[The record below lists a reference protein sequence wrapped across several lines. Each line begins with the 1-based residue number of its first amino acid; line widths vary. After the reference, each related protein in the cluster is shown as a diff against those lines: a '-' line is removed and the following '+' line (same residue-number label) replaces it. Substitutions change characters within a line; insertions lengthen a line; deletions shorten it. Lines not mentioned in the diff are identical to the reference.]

1 MLNFR
6 RSDGHARPGH
16 PLCLHAEEKQAE
28 ASSLNEEDFAY
39 LGKACVVVEKRQCE
53 KGKPCETYLEP
64 ERRRRLAQTKKEKK
78 EENRKKKNKKNRC
91 QRVRWQYFFRVEP
104 GAAALAGL
112 DASALLRSERK
123 HGCKGEK
130 YVQRH
135 RRLLGAARAPADEW
149 RCARPEC
156 VKLVD
161 PSEDIK
167 KLEMEIGTAAANA
180 ITSMICGFVFAW
192 WCWLLFQY
200 WFYAPERH
208 FRDGPHGWQGH
219 ATFIP
224 CVGFLKRPNYGRRV
238 PDPPPALVQLAPS
251 PHPKPYVA
259 QAPVV
264 VLEAPP
270 RVLRVAIPPGAAPGA
285 VIHATAPTGERVA
298 VTVPPT
304 RPPARSS
311 SSPPPVTE
319 ERPEASMFKKRERKG
334 SKRAREEPA
343 AASADEPAHAT
354 IVAKERKQTRGA
366 HFGTR
371 GDDDGDSDD
380 DDRMQGAADFD
391 TDKDQ
396 DARALLR
403 RKFELQEAGATND
416 ETGLY
421 QGQAGYKSYVKL
433 NEAQIGANKYTGT
446 KGTIR
451 APSFVRNTCR
461 FDYQPDV
468 CKDYKDTGFC
478 GSGDFVQVHARDA
491 GDYKTGWQLEA
502 EYQRQKERDKEREM
516 LGKLGEPDSDD
527 EREANKFAWRGRR
540 AALRVPPVPRALQGP
555 HDDDLRPLLLRV
567 VRVVPLPREEH
578 ALPHLREADLR
589 HAQRRAEA
597 PAKAKAAGG
606 FDALF
611 QKSLV
616 VDEEEDVDDYKGAGD
631 YGAPDQAP
639 GAARPTPESRRA
651 QPPGSWRPSTRGTCN
666 AQPGPAASISAR
678 SRARSPS
685 APSSASRRS
694 FMPNFS
700 ISWRATAVLPP
711 VVRRRVRDA

>member
-1 MLNFR
+1 MLALGIPF
-6 RSDGHARPGH
+6 
-16 PLCLHAEEKQAE
+16 CLHAEEKQAE

-78 EENRKKKNKKNRC
+78 EENRKKKKKKNRC

-130 YVQRH
+130 YVNDTVDCWAPR
-135 RRLLGAARAPADEW
+135 RAPADEW

-224 CVGFLKRPNYGRRV
+224 CVGFLKRPNYDAGEY

-298 VTVPPT
+298 VTVPP
-304 RPPARSS
+304 
-311 SSPPPVTE
+311 
-319 ERPEASMFKKRERKG
+319 
-334 SKRAREEPA
+334 
-343 AASADEPAHAT
+343 
-354 IVAKERKQTRGA
+354 
-366 HFGTR
+366 
-371 GDDDGDSDD
+371 
-380 DDRMQGAADFD
+380 
-391 TDKDQ
+391 
-396 DARALLR
+396 
-403 RKFELQEAGATND
+403 N
-416 ETGLY
+416 
-421 QGQAGYKSYVKL
+421 
-433 NEAQIGANKYTGT
+433 
-446 KGTIR
+446 
-451 APSFVRNTCR
+451 
-461 FDYQPDV
+461 
-468 CKDYKDTGFC
+468 
-478 GSGDFVQVHARDA
+478 
-491 GDYKTGWQLEA
+491 
-502 EYQRQKERDKEREM
+502 
-516 LGKLGEPDSDD
+516 
-527 EREANKFAWRGRR
+527 
-540 AALRVPPVPRALQGP
+540 
-555 HDDDLRPLLLRV
+555 
-567 VRVVPLPREEH
+567 
-578 ALPHLREADLR
+578 
-589 HAQRRAEA
+589 A
-597 PAKAKAAGG
+597 PA
-606 FDALF
+606 
-611 QKSLV
+611 
-616 VDEEEDVDDYKGAGD
+616 
-631 YGAPDQAP
+631 
-639 GAARPTPESRRA
+639 
-651 QPPGSWRPSTRGTCN
+651 GT
-666 AQPGPAASISAR
+666 
-678 SRARSPS
+678 
-685 APSSASRRS
+685 
-694 FMPNFS
+694 
-700 ISWRATAVLPP
+700 VLQ
-711 VVRRRVRDA
+711 VGY

>member
-1 MLNFR
+1 MVMLALGIPF
-6 RSDGHARPGH
+6 
-16 PLCLHAEEKQAE
+16 CLHAEEKQAE

-130 YVQRH
+130 YVNDTVDCW
-135 RRLLGAARAPADEW
+135 APRAPADEW

-224 CVGFLKRPNYGRRV
+224 C
-238 PDPPPALVQLAPS
+238 LAPS

-298 VTVPPT
+298 VTVPP
-304 RPPARSS
+304 
-311 SSPPPVTE
+311 
-319 ERPEASMFKKRERKG
+319 
-334 SKRAREEPA
+334 
-343 AASADEPAHAT
+343 
-354 IVAKERKQTRGA
+354 
-366 HFGTR
+366 
-371 GDDDGDSDD
+371 
-380 DDRMQGAADFD
+380 
-391 TDKDQ
+391 
-396 DARALLR
+396 
-403 RKFELQEAGATND
+403 N
-416 ETGLY
+416 
-421 QGQAGYKSYVKL
+421 
-433 NEAQIGANKYTGT
+433 
-446 KGTIR
+446 
-451 APSFVRNTCR
+451 
-461 FDYQPDV
+461 
-468 CKDYKDTGFC
+468 
-478 GSGDFVQVHARDA
+478 
-491 GDYKTGWQLEA
+491 
-502 EYQRQKERDKEREM
+502 
-516 LGKLGEPDSDD
+516 
-527 EREANKFAWRGRR
+527 
-540 AALRVPPVPRALQGP
+540 
-555 HDDDLRPLLLRV
+555 
-567 VRVVPLPREEH
+567 
-578 ALPHLREADLR
+578 
-589 HAQRRAEA
+589 A
-597 PAKAKAAGG
+597 PA
-606 FDALF
+606 
-611 QKSLV
+611 
-616 VDEEEDVDDYKGAGD
+616 
-631 YGAPDQAP
+631 
-639 GAARPTPESRRA
+639 
-651 QPPGSWRPSTRGTCN
+651 GT
-666 AQPGPAASISAR
+666 
-678 SRARSPS
+678 
-685 APSSASRRS
+685 
-694 FMPNFS
+694 
-700 ISWRATAVLPP
+700 VLQ
-711 VVRRRVRDA
+711 VGY